1 MKATPALE
9 LEQFVSRWGETAAP
23 PDSDSLGTF
32 AGKLAMVFGVKP
44 DEVAILTLVDNE
56 KALRFLIPVKL
67 HAIGTIPLNSGS
79 ALAARTARERKA
91 DLVNTFAG
99 SRHATVFEGVPLG
112 KGQEEPIQKIMSA
125 PIIVGGMVLGVVQIS
140 RKGKT
145 QRGAGADFTSGDLRK
160 LQNLTP
166 VLARVIL
173 LSQKG

>member
-9 LEQFVSRWGETAAP
+9 LEQLVSRLSDTSGP
-23 PDSDSLGTF
+23 LDSNSLGTF
-32 AGKLAMVFGVKP
+32 GEKLATVFGVKQ
-44 DEVAILTLVDNE
+44 DEVAILTLVDDG

-79 ALAARTARERKA
+79 ALAARTAREQKA

-112 KGQEEPIQKIMSA
+112 RGQEEPIQKIMSA
-125 PIIVGGMVLGVVQIS
+125 PIILGGAVLGVVQIS

-160 LQNLTP
+160 LQNLAP
-166 VLARVIL
+166 VLAHLIL

>member
-9 LEQFVSRWGETAAP
+9 LEQIVNRWTDTTESMS
-23 PDSDSLGTF
+23 SDSLTSF
-32 AGKLAMVFGVKP
+32 AGKLAALFAVRP
-44 DEVAILTLVDNE
+44 DEVAILTLVDKG
-56 KALRFLIPVKL
+56 KALRFMIPEKL

-79 ALAARTARERKA
+79 ALAARTARERKP

-112 KGQEEPIQKIMSA
+112 RGRDEPIQKIMSA
-125 PIIVGGMVLGVVQIS
+125 PILAENHVLGVVQIS

-145 QRGAGADFTSGDLRK
+145 QKSSGADFTSSDLRR

-166 VLARVIL
+166 ILARVIQ

>member
-9 LEQFVSRWGETAAP
+9 LEQLVNQWADTSGAV
-23 PDSDSLGTF
+23 DSDSLGTF
-32 AGKLAMVFGVKP
+32 AGKLATVFGVKQ
-44 DEVAILTLVDNE
+44 DEVAILTLVEDG
-56 KALRFLIPVKL
+56 KALRFLIPLKL
-67 HAIGTIPLNSGS
+67 RAIGTIPLNSGS
-79 ALAARTARERKA
+79 ALAARTAREQKA

-112 KGQEEPIQKIMSA
+112 RGQDESIQKIMSA
-125 PIIVGGMVLGVVQIS
+125 PIIVGGTVLGVVQIS

-145 QRGAGADFTSGDLRK
+145 QKSAGADFTSSELRK
-160 LQNLTP
+160 LENLAP